1 MKELINKIDV
11 CEHDVE
17 VVIKWLSEDKSNGLL
32 EFQVAPVIRF
42 LLKKISELEA
52 KIEDYE
58 NQLGKVF

>member
-1 MKELINKIDV
+1 MKELIKKIDV

-42 LLKKISELEA
+42 LLKRITELEA
-52 KIEDYE
+52 KIEAYE
-58 NQLGKVF
+58 N

>member
-1 MKELINKIDV
+1 MKELIKKIDV

-17 VVIKWLSEDKSNGLL
+17 VVIKWLSEDKFNGLH
-32 EFQVAPVIRF
+32 EFQVALVIRF

-58 NQLGKVF
+58 N